1 VRASCRLPSAT
12 SRLYNGFTAA
22 RALAALMRALA
33 ALMRARKAHSGSAPS
48 AYALHHTARLAP
60 GIGAR
65 LASARSALTTSGGLT
80 MAPKARWSR
89 TCAFASLTSRLG
101 VITAARCSACEAA
114 RAASAARRCSAA
126 AARSSCAACK
136 CRK

>member
-1 VRASCRLPSAT
+1 MRASCRLPSAT

-114 RAASAARRCSAA
+114 RAAAAARRCSAA